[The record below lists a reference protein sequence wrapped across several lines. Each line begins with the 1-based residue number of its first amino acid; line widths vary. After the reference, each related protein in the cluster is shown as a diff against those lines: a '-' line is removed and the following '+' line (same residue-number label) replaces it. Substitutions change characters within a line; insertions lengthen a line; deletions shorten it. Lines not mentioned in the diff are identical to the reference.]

1 MNSPTYLPGIDQIP
15 RRRDKVKKATNGTA
29 LFLAVVI
36 SALLPLWRTLNFV
49 SSPSNTLYYGAFG
62 VLAVMTLLTGRNRVQ
77 WSVVWL
83 LCWCAASIMLNT
95 FSAYFTPWPRLM
107 GLALIIVAVGP
118 LLGNHKLLAWRQTAL
133 TFLLWGCVV
142 IAVVSFVMYYVARPL
157 TMHRGFLFMGI
168 TGNSM
173 LISPMAYIGALFLI
187 QWTMRRNRNLGPW
200 VRVLL
205 WTMVAVCVFAGIL
218 SGSRSALI
226 GFLVAFTVWMWL
238 YLRSVKK
245 FVMIA
250 AALGV
255 VVLATAPAWTNYTDT
270 LEDKMAANEKTGG
283 FLTARQALW
292 EQRWKEFKKEPGFGV
307 GFSKVERTTE
317 DEDTSKFKIGS
328 GMVEPGNGWLFVLSS
343 TGIGGFALLLWI
355 YLKTLCKLF
364 RLRRFEAWL
373 TLSLLVY
380 IGVHS
385 FAEGYIFSAGNFF
398 CLVFWLCLG
407 LGWAMPRPAH
417 KLTSRP

>member
-49 SSPSNTLYYGAFG
+49 PSPSNTLYYGAFG
-62 VLAVMTLLTGRNRVQ
+62 VLAVMALLTGRNRVQ

-187 QWTMRRNRNLGPW
+187 QWTMRRNRSLGPW

-226 GFLVAFTVWMWL
+226 GFWWPLPYGCGSTC
-238 YLRSVKK
+238 
-245 FVMIA
+245 
-250 AALGV
+250 
-255 VVLATAPAWTNYTDT
+255 VL
-270 LEDKMAANEKTGG
+270 
-283 FLTARQALW
+283 
-292 EQRWKEFKKEPGFGV
+292 
-307 GFSKVERTTE
+307 
-317 DEDTSKFKIGS
+317 
-328 GMVEPGNGWLFVLSS
+328 
-343 TGIGGFALLLWI
+343 
-355 YLKTLCKLF
+355 
-364 RLRRFEAWL
+364 
-373 TLSLLVY
+373 
-380 IGVHS
+380 
-385 FAEGYIFSAGNFF
+385 
-398 CLVFWLCLG
+398 
-407 LGWAMPRPAH
+407 
-417 KLTSRP
+417 

>member
-49 SSPSNTLYYGAFG
+49 PSPSNTLYYGAFG
-62 VLAVMTLLTGRNRVQ
+62 VLAVMALLTGRNRVQ

-118 LLGNHKLLAWRQTAL
+118 LLGNHKLLAWRQKAL

-157 TMHRGFLFMGI
+157 TMHHGFLFMGI

-250 AALGV
+250 AAYVILK
-255 VVLATAPAWTNYTDT
+255 NY
-270 LEDKMAANEKTGG
+270 A
-283 FLTARQALW
+283 
-292 EQRWKEFKKEPGFGV
+292 
-307 GFSKVERTTE
+307 
-317 DEDTSKFKIGS
+317 
-328 GMVEPGNGWLFVLSS
+328 
-343 TGIGGFALLLWI
+343 
-355 YLKTLCKLF
+355 
-364 RLRRFEAWL
+364 
-373 TLSLLVY
+373 
-380 IGVHS
+380 
-385 FAEGYIFSAGNFF
+385 
-398 CLVFWLCLG
+398 
-407 LGWAMPRPAH
+407 
-417 KLTSRP
+417 

>member
-15 RRRDKVKKATNGTA
+15 RRRDKLKKATNGTS

-36 SALLPLWRTLNFV
+36 SALFPLWRTLNFV
-49 SSPSNTLYYGAFG
+49 PMPSITLYYGAFG
-62 VLAVMTLLTGRNRVQ
+62 VLALMALLTGRNRVQ

-107 GLALIIVAVGP
+107 GLTLIIIAVGP
-118 LLGNHKLLAWRQTAL
+118 LLGNQKLMVWRQKAL

-142 IAVVSFVMYYVARPL
+142 IAVVSFVLYYTARGI
-157 TMHRGFLFMGI
+157 TMDRGFLFRGI

-173 LISPMAYIGALFLI
+173 LISPIAYIAALFLI
-187 QWTMRRNRNLGPW
+187 QWTMRRFRRLGPW
-200 VRVLL
+200 VRVLM
-205 WTMVAVCVFAGIL
+205 WAMVAVCIFTGIL
-218 SGSRSALI
+218 AGSRSALI
-226 GFLVAFTVWMWL
+226 GFLVAFVLWLWL

-245 FVMIA
+245 FIMIA
-250 AALGV
+250 AALGI
-255 VVLATAPAWTNYTDT
+255 VVLATAPAWTNYTET
-270 LEDKMAANEKTGG
+270 LEDKMEANEKTGG

-292 EQRWKEFKKEPGFGV
+292 EQRWKEFKKEPVFGV

-317 DEDTSKFKIGS
+317 DEDTSKMKSGS
-328 GMVEPGNGWLFVLSS
+328 GIVEPGNGWLFVLSS

-355 YLKTLCKLF
+355 YLKTLWKLF
-364 RLRRFEAWL
+364 RLRRFESWL

-385 FAEGYIFSAGNFF
+385 FAEGYIFSAGNFL

-407 LGWAMPRPAH
+407 LGWAMPRPVPKFNAR
-417 KLTSRP
+417 L